1 MSGDQKPLTG
11 ATATGAT
18 PVGATTRGGSGLTLR
33 SKDDARSLAVLEVLL
48 YFNKFYIALFWLC
61 QILMFIY
68 KGENLPYA
76 TGILA
81 GEVILQFAL
90 TAVDLLRVYLFS
102 YGNLAGSRVA
112 AILGIILTFLA
123 ILGVIYLLLFQ
134 TYTLRPELITCSLAL
149 VFYLLGVILAIGALI
164 YMT

>member
-48 YFNKFYIALFWLC
+48 YFLYFNKFYIALFWLC

-76 TGILA
+76 TGILT

-112 AILGIILTFLA
+112 AILGIISHFSGHSRRHLPAPL
-123 ILGVIYLLLFQ
+123 
-134 TYTLRPELITCSLAL
+134 
-149 VFYLLGVILAIGALI
+149 
-164 YMT
+164 